1 MTDDMATFPPL
12 KTGAVAQY
20 PAIKSLRFQNQT
32 VRFLDGSEQRYRDA
46 AGPLH
51 QWMIQLSELDESEMA
66 LFAQFFEDNQGLLGS
81 FAFTD
86 PWDGTIYA
94 NCSLAS
100 DELALGSLAEMRT
113 TTSLTVVENRS

>member
-1 MTDDMATFPPL
+1 MATFPQL

-20 PAIKSLRFQNQT
+20 PATKSLRFQNQT
-32 VRFLDGSEQRYRDA
+32 VRFLDGSEQRYRDG
-46 AGPLH
+46 AGALH
-51 QWMIQLSELDESEMA
+51 RWVFQLSELDESEMA
-66 LFAQFFEDNQGLLGS
+66 AFERFFDENQGRLGS

-86 PWDGTIYA
+86 PWDGTLYA
-94 NCSLAS
+94 DCSLAS